1 MEINDQFQITLT
13 SEQYDLL
20 TDIFS
25 SAADLDLP
33 PTEDDAFDS
42 LWDAVINAEHQIKF
56 EEVNSWA

>member
-1 MEINDQFQITLT
+1 MKITDQFQISLT

-33 PTEDDAFDS
+33 PTEDENFNS
-42 LWDAVINAEHQIKF
+42 LWDAVLDAQHNINF
-56 EEVNSWA
+56 EEVTK

>member
-1 MEINDQFQITLT
+1 MKITDQFQVTLT

-33 PTEDDAFDS
+33 PTEDENFNS
-42 LWDAVINAEHQIKF
+42 LWDAVLDAQHNIKF
-56 EEVNSWA
+56 EEANS

>member
-1 MEINDQFQITLT
+1 MEITDQFQITLT

-42 LWDAVINAEHQIKF
+42 LWDAVINADHNIKF
-56 EEVNSWA
+56 EEVSK

>member
-1 MEINDQFQITLT
+1 MKITDQFQVTLT

-33 PTEDDAFDS
+33 PTEDENFNS
-42 LWDAVINAEHQIKF
+42 LWDAVLDAQHNINF
-56 EEVNSWA
+56 EEVS

>member
-1 MEINDQFQITLT
+1 MKITDQFQVTLT

-33 PTEDDAFDS
+33 PTEDENFNS
-42 LWDAVINAEHQIKF
+42 LWDAVLDAQHNINF
-56 EEVNSWA
+56 EEVNS

>member
-1 MEINDQFQITLT
+1 MKITDQFQISLT

-33 PTEDDAFDS
+33 PTEDENFNS
-42 LWDAVINAEHQIKF
+42 LWDAVLDAQHNINF
-56 EEVNSWA
+56 EEVNS

>member
-1 MEINDQFQITLT
+1 MKITDQFQVTLT

-33 PTEDDAFDS
+33 PTEDENFNS
-42 LWDAVINAEHQIKF
+42 LWDAVLDAQHNINF
-56 EEVNSWA
+56 EEGNS